1 MGLPGKPM
9 ILTAT
14 AHQALLASEK
24 AFPSQDAG
32 FSAYYRVGEDGSYSL
47 DKGAVDD
54 LIFSQLRS
62 GDTTFRTAP
71 ATLVDMGQNYTVARL
86 TLENI
91 DDLESEVNLYYD
103 DEGWIVAY
111 LDSDE
116 ASALVWQAKGI
127 DPENPSIDDDDIG
140 NTVFLNAIN
149 IVVDEALGGT
159 AIEDD
164 DPDLGHYH
172 WQFPNADTYLMMAVS
187 RQDQGE
193 YPVQFAVPDRLTVT
207 EISASLWISQ
217 LTNPAA
223 PCASVTLDSSDLIGK
238 KCEKGI
244 YSGKVD
250 LPLSAGPSG
259 HTWKLIQSERDQ
271 GASGSLMVIIYG
283 SSS

>member
-1 MGLPGKPM
+1 MDYMIEFQEVSKSFGELKVLDSLSLHVGNGERLALIGPSGSGKTT
-9 ILTAT
+9 ILRI
-14 AHQALLASEK
+14 L
-24 AFPSQDAG
+24 
-32 FSAYYRVGEDGSYSL
+32 
-47 DKGAVDD
+47 
-54 LIFSQLRS
+54 
-62 GDTTFRTAP
+62 
-71 ATLVDMGQNYTVARL
+71 M